1 MYLGLSDGLNMRNEQ
16 IEISRMNTERLWRD
30 QSHLHED
37 FMFIFSGS
45 FDIMGLFC
53 FFLFVFFFFL
63 TDCSC
68 LKKLWN

>member
-1 MYLGLSDGLNMRNEQ
+1 MYLGLRDGLNMRNEQ

-45 FDIMGLFC
+45 FDIMGLFWV
-53 FFLFVFFFFL
+53 FFLFFSFF
-63 TDCSC
+63 
-68 LKKLWN
+68 